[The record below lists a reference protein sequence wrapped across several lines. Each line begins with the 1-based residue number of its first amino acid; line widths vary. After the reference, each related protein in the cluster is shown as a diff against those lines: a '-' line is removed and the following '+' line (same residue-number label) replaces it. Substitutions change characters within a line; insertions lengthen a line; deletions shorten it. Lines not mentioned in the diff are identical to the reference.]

1 MSPAPP
7 LSTYCRWK
15 YILQRKDQ
23 RPSSQR
29 GFQPPSLAP
38 AWDGRSRP
46 EVQQEE
52 EDRALL
58 QPPPPQR
65 HQWHGGSWRKKSGNL
80 QWKFVQVRNPE
91 GLVIFTATHTNQP
104 KISIRA
110 TKPIKKSSMVSLN
123 STEYRCF
130 LSDPGFP
137 RESTGCA
144 QLFVEFL
151 GRIPLWIGRNI

>member
-1 MSPAPP
+1 MSPP
-7 LSTYCRWK
+7 LFLLPLKIQFTAWRSATCLPAR
-15 YILQRKDQ
+15 IPTSFSRSSLRRKIPARSPTGGR
-23 RPSSQR
+23 RPSSTATSSTSTT
-29 GFQPPSLAP
+29 PMT
-38 AWDGRSRP
+38 
-46 EVQQEE
+46 
-52 EDRALL
+52 
-58 QPPPPQR
+58 
-65 HQWHGGSWRKKSGNL
+65 WRFVKKKSGNL

-110 TKPIKKSSMVSLN
+110 TKPIKKSSMVSLT
-123 STEYRCF
+123 STEYRGF

-137 RESTGCA
+137 RESAGCA